1 LVKETSMKALI
12 VGSGRVGSFLAGQ
25 LVGQGHEVVI
35 VDREPRS
42 FNMLGE
48 DLVVQRIATPET
60 GKVQATMTAKT
71 RIRCIVGSGS
81 DEEVLKTA
89 GIQGIDAFVAVTDND
104 YVNLMAAL
112 IAKELYQIPRVIIGI
127 INPHRLEIARELG
140 VEAICPLTLG
150 AQAMFESLIR

>member
-1 LVKETSMKALI
+1 MKALI

-35 VDREPRS
+35 VDRDRTS
-42 FNMLGE
+42 FKMLGE
-48 DLVVQRIATPET
+48 DLVVERTATPER
-60 GKVQATMTAKT
+60 GEVQATFTAKT
-71 RIRCIVGSGS
+71 RMRCIVGSGS

-89 GIQGIDAFVAVTDND
+89 GIHGIDAFVAVTDND

-112 IAKELYQIPRVIIGI
+112 IAKELHHIPRVIIGI
-127 INPHRLEIARELG
+127 INPRRLEIARALG

-150 AQAMFESLIR
+150 AQSMFESLIR

>member
-1 LVKETSMKALI
+1 MKALI

-42 FNMLGE
+42 FKMLGE

-60 GKVQATMTAKT
+60 GKVQATLTAKT

-81 DEEVLKTA
+81 DEELLKTA
-89 GIQGIDAFVAVTDND
+89 GIQGVDALVAVTDND
-104 YVNLMAAL
+104 YVNLMAAV
-112 IAKELYQIPRVIIGI
+112 IAKELYQVPRVIIGI
-127 INPHRLEIARELG
+127 INPRRLEIAQELG